1 MTKNEI
7 TQLKEDIKKELR
19 LEMKAE
25 LKKLV
30 KEEIHTILFEE
41 RAFETPLTTY
51 IKSLAYKDIHYLIML
66 NNGLVKHG
74 SNLIE
79 IPETSTGTVFM
90 KLKKNINFKQLYDN
104 CIESGIMEAS
114 FDDFKAVLNFE
125 AESGYIFWLQ
135 KARKSFTYKGIF
147 ELYESVYDEDFFNL
161 NPHLQRLFIA
171 YLSNKFLLEGKP
183 KLYVEFEKSFNK
195 VYKGK

>member
-1 MTKNEI
+1 MTNNEI
-7 TQLKEDIKKELR
+7 AQLKEDIKKELR

-25 LKKLV
+25 LKELV
-30 KEEIHTILFEE
+30 KKEIYTILFEE
-41 RAFETPLTTY
+41 RAFQTPLTAY

-66 NNGLVKHG
+66 NKGMVKHG

-104 CIESGIMEAS
+104 CIESGVMEAS
-114 FDDFKAVLNFE
+114 FEDFKAVLNFE
-125 AESGYIFWLQ
+125 VESGYIFWLQ

-147 ELYESVYDEDFFNL
+147 ELYESIYDEDFFNL
-161 NPHLQRLFIA
+161 NPHLQRLFIV
-171 YLSNKFLLEGKP
+171 YLSNKFLLGQDFKS
-183 KLYVEFEKSFNK
+183 YVDFEKSFNK
-195 VYKGK
+195 VYKRK

>member
-125 AESGYIFWLQ
+125 AESGYILVT
-135 KARKSFTYKGIF
+135 KSSK
-147 ELYESVYDEDFFNL
+147 
-161 NPHLQRLFIA
+161 
-171 YLSNKFLLEGKP
+171 
-183 KLYVEFEKSFNK
+183 KLYL
-195 VYKGK
+195 